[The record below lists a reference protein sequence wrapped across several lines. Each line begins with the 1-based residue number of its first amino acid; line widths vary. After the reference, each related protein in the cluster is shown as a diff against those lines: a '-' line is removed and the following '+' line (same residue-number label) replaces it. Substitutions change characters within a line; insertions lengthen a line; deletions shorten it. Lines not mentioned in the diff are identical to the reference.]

1 MAVKKAGGLRVN
13 SLIIFLSGLVLL
25 TGGILV
31 FLLIIKN
38 VYGNYEIE
46 EILPSEKN
54 ISEIITV
61 EKQKTAAL
69 LFSNYTQNMMSEGS
83 TWLSDNVDTWES
95 FLTNINWSYVIIDD
109 QDIEQGNHFNYP
121 LVILPG
127 SKSMSDRELI
137 QLKKYLEGGGSIFAT
152 GGPATYSDEAK
163 WRGWEFFTEVF
174 GMNFNKEIKP
184 EEYYKVHTL
193 RGDLPLTAGIPTGY
207 ALKIATWDR
216 PIYAEILEPR
226 TTQLSFWFDFR
237 TEAGLVREE
246 IQRSAGISYGTYG
259 AGRFVWYGFEINSV
273 IGEQEDYI
281 NFEKLFIN
289 SVNWL
294 TYNPTAFIKDWPST
308 YKAAMIIIPTLSE
321 QVYNIQ
327 NFSLNFDDNQYS
339 STTFIDPIEAFKYKR
354 LTKSIAGKSS
364 LGAIV
369 DIGYLESSQDTV
381 NKLYSKEVQ
390 ASNIKSAVDS
400 LEKYSG
406 ANVNAIMPMFGFYD
420 ENTLHAMAKNNL
432 EYLIT
437 DSLTDRSVPKVAIMD
452 GKNILIITKTAR
464 DDYTVIGEYGL
475 TDLNFQRYTYEE
487 DVDRILF
494 EGGLFV
500 LKLHTD
506 FQLRPE
512 YSQVIK
518 DIIRYAKKNDVW
530 LTSLTSLKN
539 WWLRR
544 DGVEIR
550 YETRSKRRVVIEVN
564 NPTDRISKD
573 IVVQV
578 NLNKPVKDI
587 EISAEIIT
595 TKIPEF
601 EFDHETNILNL
612 FIEELEANET
622 RAYLVDFKNVNDD

>member
-1 MAVKKAGGLRVN
+1 VAVKKSKGLRVN
-13 SLIIFLSGLVLL
+13 SFIIFLSGLVLL

-46 EILPSEKN
+46 EILPSEDN
-54 ISEIITV
+54 ISNIVTV
-61 EKQKTAAL
+61 EKQKTVAI
-69 LFSNYTQNMMSEGS
+69 LFSDYTQNMMAEGS

-95 FLTNINWSYVIIDD
+95 FLTSIKWSYVIISD
-109 QDIEQGNHFNYP
+109 QDIETGRHFEYP
-121 LVILPG
+121 MVILPG
-127 SKSMSDRELI
+127 SKSMSDRQLI
-137 QLKKYLEGGGSIFAT
+137 QMKKYLERGGSIFST
-152 GGPATYSDEAK
+152 GGPATYSDEGK

-184 EEYYKVHTL
+184 EEYYKIHTL
-193 RGDLPLTAGIPTGY
+193 RGNLPLTAGIPTGY
-207 ALKIATWDR
+207 TLKIATWDR

-226 TTQLSFWFDFR
+226 TTQVSFWFDFR

-246 IQRSAGISYGTYG
+246 IQRSAGIAYGTYG
-259 AGRFVWYGFEINSV
+259 AGRFVWYGFEINSI

-281 NFEKLFIN
+281 NFERLFNN
-289 SVNWL
+289 SINWL
-294 TYNPTAFIKDWPST
+294 SYSPTAFIKDWPDP
-308 YKAAMIIIPTLSE
+308 YKAAMIIIPTLSK

-327 NFSLNFDDNQYS
+327 NFTTSFSSNEYS
-339 STTFIDPIEAFKYKR
+339 ATTFIDPIEAFKYKS
-354 LTKSIAGKSS
+354 LTKSIANKNN

-369 DIGYLESSQDTV
+369 DIGYLEFAQDSV
-381 NKLYSKEVQ
+381 NKLYSKEIQ
-390 ASNIKSAVDS
+390 SANIRSAVDS

-406 ANVNAIMPMFGFYD
+406 VKVNAIMPMNGFYD
-420 ENTLHAMAKNNL
+420 DNTLHAMAQNDL
-432 EYLIT
+432 ELLVT
-437 DSLTDRSVPKVAIMD
+437 DSLTDRSVPKVAIMN
-452 GKNILIITKTAR
+452 GKNILVVTKTAR
-464 DDYTVIGEYGL
+464 DDYTVIREYGL

-500 LKLHTD
+500 LKVHTNY
-506 FQLRPE
+506 QLKPQ

-518 DIIRYAKKNDVW
+518 DITKYAIKNDVW
-530 LTSLTSLKN
+530 LTSLPSLKN
-539 WWLRR
+539 WWFRR

-564 NPTDRISKD
+564 NPRDRVSKD

-601 EFDHETNILNL
+601 QFNSDTNILNL
-612 FIEELEANET
+612 YIEELEANET
-622 RAYLVDFKNVNDD
+622 RAYLVDFKNLNDN